1 MDKRKVIIDCDPGI
15 DDALAIILALKSKE
29 IEVIGITTVSGNVE
43 SLQGAK
49 NALKV
54 LKLLGRLDIPV
65 YLGESKPIKREL
77 VTAQDTH
84 GEDGLGET
92 FLEEVSSEYIRENG
106 VDFILNTLKNQENV
120 SIIALGPLTN
130 LCRAIEKD
138 SETFHRV
145 KEIVSMGGAY
155 KSHGNCSPVAEFN
168 YWVDPHGA
176 RLCRAIEKD
185 SETFHRVK
193 EIVSMGGAYKS
204 HGNCSPVAEFN
215 YWVDPHGAREFL
227 KKFNGEFTMVGLDVT
242 REIVLTPNLREMIH
256 QFKDEI
262 GDFIYDI
269 TRFYVDFHWEQ
280 ERTLGCVINDPL
292 AVEYFINR
300 ELCNGFKAYVDIACE
315 DISMGQSVVDVADF
329 YKKRKNVFVLD
340 KVNSKEFMISFLNK
354 IFPSHK
360 EDIKNVLNNP
370 KYGI

>member
-92 FLEEVSSEYIRENG
+92 FLDEVSSEYIRENG
-106 VDFILNTLKNQENV
+106 VDFILNTLKNQDNV

-138 SETFHRV
+138 SE
-145 KEIVSMGGAY
+145 S
-155 KSHGNCSPVAEFN
+155 
-168 YWVDPHGA
+168 
-176 RLCRAIEKD
+176 
-185 SETFHRVK
+185 FHRVK

-300 ELCNGFKAYVDIACE
+300 ELCEGFKAYVDIACE

-329 YKKRKNVFVLD
+329 YKRRKNGFVLD
-340 KVNSKEFMISFLNK
+340 KVNSKEFMVSFLNK

>member
-29 IEVIGITTVSGNVE
+29 IEVIGITTVSGNVK

-106 VDFILNTLKNQENV
+106 VDFILNTLKNHENV

-130 LCRAIEKD
+130 
-138 SETFHRV
+138 
-145 KEIVSMGGAY
+145 
-155 KSHGNCSPVAEFN
+155 
-168 YWVDPHGA
+168 
-176 RLCRAIEKD
+176 LCRAIEKD

>member
-15 DDALAIILALKSKE
+15 DDALAIILALESKE

-43 SLQGAK
+43 SVQGAK

-65 YLGESKPIKREL
+65 YLGESKPVKREL

-130 LCRAIEKD
+130 L
-138 SETFHRV
+138 
-145 KEIVSMGGAY
+145 Y
-155 KSHGNCSPVAEFN
+155 
-168 YWVDPHGA
+168 
-176 RLCRAIEKD
+176 RAIEKD

-300 ELCNGFKAYVDIACE
+300 ELCEGFKAYVDIACE

-329 YKKRKNVFVLD
+329 YKRRKNVFVLD
-340 KVNSKEFMISFLNK
+340 KVNSKEFMVSFLNK

>member
-1 MDKRKVIIDCDPGI
+1 MDKRKVIVDCDPGI

-29 IEVIGITTVSGNVE
+29 IEVIGITTVSGNVK

-92 FLEEVSSEYIRENG
+92 FLEEVSSEYIRENS
-106 VDFILNTLKNQENV
+106 VDFILNTLKNHENV

-176 RLCRAIEKD
+176 R
-185 SETFHRVK
+185 
-193 EIVSMGGAYKS
+193 
-204 HGNCSPVAEFN
+204 
-215 YWVDPHGAREFL
+215 EFL
-227 KKFNGEFTMVGLDVT
+227 KKFNGEFTTVGLDVT

-300 ELCNGFKAYVDIACE
+300 ELCEGFKAYVDIACE

-329 YKKRKNVFVLD
+329 YKRRKNVFVLD
-340 KVNSKEFMISFLNK
+340 KVNSKEFMVSFLNK

>member
-29 IEVIGITTVSGNVE
+29 IEVVGITTISGNVE

-65 YLGESKPIKREL
+65 YLGEGKPVKREL

-106 VDFILNTLKNQENV
+106 VDFILNTLKNHENV

-138 SETFHRV
+138 SE
-145 KEIVSMGGAY
+145 S
-155 KSHGNCSPVAEFN
+155 
-168 YWVDPHGA
+168 
-176 RLCRAIEKD
+176 
-185 SETFHRVK
+185 FHRVK

-300 ELCNGFKAYVDIACE
+300 ELCEGFKAYVDIACE

-340 KVNSKEFMISFLNK
+340 KVNSKEFMVSFLNK

>member
-29 IEVIGITTVSGNVE
+29 IEVVGITTVSGNVE

-176 RLCRAIEKD
+176 R
-185 SETFHRVK
+185 
-193 EIVSMGGAYKS
+193 
-204 HGNCSPVAEFN
+204 
-215 YWVDPHGAREFL
+215 EFL

-300 ELCNGFKAYVDIACE
+300 ELCEGFKAYVDIACE

-340 KVNSKEFMISFLNK
+340 KVNSKEFMVSFLNK
-354 IFPSHK
+354 IFPIHK

>member
-43 SLQGAK
+43 SVQGAK

-65 YLGESKPIKREL
+65 YLGESKPVKREL

-130 LCRAIEKD
+130 L
-138 SETFHRV
+138 
-145 KEIVSMGGAY
+145 Y
-155 KSHGNCSPVAEFN
+155 
-168 YWVDPHGA
+168 
-176 RLCRAIEKD
+176 RAIEKD

-256 QFKDEI
+256 QFNDEI

-292 AVEYFINR
+292 AVEFFINR
-300 ELCNGFKAYVDIACE
+300 DICEGFKAYLDIACE

-329 YKKRKNVFVLD
+329 YKRRKNVFVLD
-340 KVNSKEFMISFLNK
+340 KVNSKEFMVSFLNK

-360 EDIKNVLNNP
+360 EDIENILNNP

>member
-1 MDKRKVIIDCDPGI
+1 MDKRKVIVDCDPGI

-29 IEVIGITTVSGNVE
+29 IEVIGITTVSGNVK

-65 YLGESKPIKREL
+65 YLGEGKPVKRDL

-106 VDFILNTLKNQENV
+106 VDFILNTLKNHENV

-130 LCRAIEKD
+130 
-138 SETFHRV
+138 
-145 KEIVSMGGAY
+145 
-155 KSHGNCSPVAEFN
+155 
-168 YWVDPHGA
+168 
-176 RLCRAIEKD
+176 LCRAIEKD

-300 ELCNGFKAYVDIACE
+300 ELCEGFKAYVDIACE

-340 KVNSKEFMISFLNK
+340 KVNSKEFMVSFLNK
-354 IFPSHK
+354 IFPIHK

>member
-29 IEVIGITTVSGNVE
+29 IEVVGITTISGNVE

-106 VDFILNTLKNQENV
+106 VDFILNTLKNHENV

-138 SETFHRV
+138 SESFHRV

-168 YWVDPHGA
+168 YWVD
-176 RLCRAIEKD
+176 
-185 SETFHRVK
+185 S
-193 EIVSMGGAYKS
+193 
-204 HGNCSPVAEFN
+204 
-215 YWVDPHGAREFL
+215 HGAREFL
-227 KKFNGEFTMVGLDVT
+227 KRFNGEFTMVGLDVT

-280 ERTLGCVINDPL
+280 ERTLGCVINDTL

-300 ELCNGFKAYVDIACE
+300 ELCEGFKAYVDIACE

-340 KVNSKEFMISFLNK
+340 KVNSKEFMVSFLNK

>member
-29 IEVIGITTVSGNVE
+29 IEVVGITTVSGNVE

-130 LCRAIEKD
+130 L
-138 SETFHRV
+138 
-145 KEIVSMGGAY
+145 Y
-155 KSHGNCSPVAEFN
+155 
-168 YWVDPHGA
+168 
-176 RLCRAIEKD
+176 RAIEKD

-300 ELCNGFKAYVDIACE
+300 ELCEGFKAYVDIACQ

-340 KVNSKEFMISFLNK
+340 KVNSKEFMVSFLNK

-360 EDIKNVLNNP
+360 DDIKNILNNP

>member
-176 RLCRAIEKD
+176 R
-185 SETFHRVK
+185 
-193 EIVSMGGAYKS
+193 
-204 HGNCSPVAEFN
+204 
-215 YWVDPHGAREFL
+215 EFL

-300 ELCNGFKAYVDIACE
+300 ELCEGFKAYVDIACE

-329 YKKRKNVFVLD
+329 YKRRKNVFVLD
-340 KVNSKEFMISFLNK
+340 KVNSKEFMVSFLNK

>member
-130 LCRAIEKD
+130 L
-138 SETFHRV
+138 
-145 KEIVSMGGAY
+145 Y
-155 KSHGNCSPVAEFN
+155 
-168 YWVDPHGA
+168 
-176 RLCRAIEKD
+176 RAIEKD

-300 ELCNGFKAYVDIACE
+300 ELCEGFKAYVDIACE

-340 KVNSKEFMISFLNK
+340 KVNSKEFIISFLNK

>member
-29 IEVIGITTVSGNVE
+29 IEVVGITTVSGNVE

-65 YLGESKPIKREL
+65 YLGESKPVKREL

-106 VDFILNTLKNQENV
+106 VDFILNTLKNEENV

-130 LCRAIEKD
+130 
-138 SETFHRV
+138 
-145 KEIVSMGGAY
+145 
-155 KSHGNCSPVAEFN
+155 
-168 YWVDPHGA
+168 
-176 RLCRAIEKD
+176 LCRAIEKD

-242 REIVLTPNLREMIH
+242 REVVLTPNLREMIH

-300 ELCNGFKAYVDIACE
+300 ELCEGFKAYVDIACE

-340 KVNSKEFMISFLNK
+340 KVNSKEFIISFLNK

>member
-29 IEVIGITTVSGNVE
+29 IEVIGITTVSGNVK

-65 YLGESKPIKREL
+65 YLGEGKPVKREL

-106 VDFILNTLKNQENV
+106 VDFILNTLKNHENV

-138 SETFHRV
+138 SE
-145 KEIVSMGGAY
+145 S
-155 KSHGNCSPVAEFN
+155 
-168 YWVDPHGA
+168 
-176 RLCRAIEKD
+176 
-185 SETFHRVK
+185 FHRVK

-300 ELCNGFKAYVDIACE
+300 ELCEGFKAYVDIACE

-340 KVNSKEFMISFLNK
+340 KVNSKEFMVSFLNK
-354 IFPSHK
+354 IFPIHK

>member
-29 IEVIGITTVSGNVE
+29 IEVVGITTVSGNVE

-65 YLGESKPIKREL
+65 YLGEDKPVKREL

-155 KSHGNCSPVAEFN
+155 KS
-168 YWVDPHGA
+168 Y
-176 RLCRAIEKD
+176 
-185 SETFHRVK
+185 
-193 EIVSMGGAYKS
+193 
-204 HGNCSPVAEFN
+204 GNCSPVAEFN

-300 ELCNGFKAYVDIACE
+300 ELCEGFKAYVDIACE

-340 KVNSKEFMISFLNK
+340 KVNSKEFIISFLNK

>member
-65 YLGESKPIKREL
+65 YLGESKPVKREL

-130 LCRAIEKD
+130 LYRAIEKD

-168 YWVDPHGA
+168 YWVDPHG
-176 RLCRAIEKD
+176 
-185 SETFHRVK
+185 S
-193 EIVSMGGAYKS
+193 
-204 HGNCSPVAEFN
+204 
-215 YWVDPHGAREFL
+215 REFL
-227 KKFNGEFTMVGLDVT
+227 KRFNGEFTMVGLDVT

-300 ELCNGFKAYVDIACE
+300 ELCDGFKAYVDISCE

-329 YKKRKNVFVLD
+329 YKRRKNVFVLD
-340 KVNSKEFMISFLNK
+340 KVNSKEFMVSFLNK
-354 IFPSHK
+354 IFPRHK

>member
-29 IEVIGITTVSGNVE
+29 IEVVGITTVSGNVE

-138 SETFHRV
+138 SE
-145 KEIVSMGGAY
+145 S
-155 KSHGNCSPVAEFN
+155 
-168 YWVDPHGA
+168 
-176 RLCRAIEKD
+176 
-185 SETFHRVK
+185 FHRVK

-242 REIVLTPNLREMIH
+242 RKIVLTPNLREMIH

-300 ELCNGFKAYVDIACE
+300 ELCEGFKAYVDIACE

-340 KVNSKEFMISFLNK
+340 KVNSKEFIISFLNK

>member
-1 MDKRKVIIDCDPGI
+1 MDKRKVIVDCDPGI

-29 IEVIGITTVSGNVE
+29 IEVVGITTVSGNVE

-138 SETFHRV
+138 SE
-145 KEIVSMGGAY
+145 S
-155 KSHGNCSPVAEFN
+155 
-168 YWVDPHGA
+168 
-176 RLCRAIEKD
+176 
-185 SETFHRVK
+185 FHRVK

-256 QFKDEI
+256 QFNDEI

-292 AVEYFINR
+292 AVEFFINR
-300 ELCNGFKAYVDIACE
+300 DICEGFKAYVDIACE

-329 YKKRKNVFVLD
+329 YKRRKNVFVLD
-340 KVNSKEFMISFLNK
+340 KVNSKEFMVSFLNK

-360 EDIKNVLNNP
+360 EEDRKSVV
-370 KYGI
+370 

>member
-65 YLGESKPIKREL
+65 YLGESKPVKREL

-130 LCRAIEKD
+130 
-138 SETFHRV
+138 
-145 KEIVSMGGAY
+145 
-155 KSHGNCSPVAEFN
+155 
-168 YWVDPHGA
+168 
-176 RLCRAIEKD
+176 LCRAIEKD

-300 ELCNGFKAYVDIACE
+300 ELCEGFKAYVDIACE

-340 KVNSKEFMISFLNK
+340 KVNSKEFMVSFLNK
-354 IFPSHK
+354 IFPIHK

>member
-92 FLEEVSSEYIRENG
+92 FLEEVSSDYIRENG

-130 LCRAIEKD
+130 
-138 SETFHRV
+138 
-145 KEIVSMGGAY
+145 
-155 KSHGNCSPVAEFN
+155 
-168 YWVDPHGA
+168 
-176 RLCRAIEKD
+176 LCRAIEKD

-300 ELCNGFKAYVDIACE
+300 ELCEGFKAYVDIACE

-340 KVNSKEFMISFLNK
+340 KVNSKEFMVSFLNK

-360 EDIKNVLNNP
+360 DDIKNILNNP

>member
-65 YLGESKPIKREL
+65 YLGEGKPVKREL

-106 VDFILNTLKNQENV
+106 VDFILNTLKNHENV

-138 SETFHRV
+138 SE
-145 KEIVSMGGAY
+145 S
-155 KSHGNCSPVAEFN
+155 
-168 YWVDPHGA
+168 
-176 RLCRAIEKD
+176 
-185 SETFHRVK
+185 FHRVK

-227 KKFNGEFTMVGLDVT
+227 KKFNGEFIMVGLDVT

-300 ELCNGFKAYVDIACE
+300 ELCEGFKAYVDIACE

-340 KVNSKEFMISFLNK
+340 KVNSKEFMVSFLNK

>member
-29 IEVIGITTVSGNVE
+29 IEVVGITTVSGNVE

-65 YLGESKPIKREL
+65 YLGEGKPVKREL

-106 VDFILNTLKNQENV
+106 VDFILNTLKNHENV

-138 SETFHRV
+138 SE
-145 KEIVSMGGAY
+145 S
-155 KSHGNCSPVAEFN
+155 
-168 YWVDPHGA
+168 
-176 RLCRAIEKD
+176 
-185 SETFHRVK
+185 FHRVK

-300 ELCNGFKAYVDIACE
+300 ELCEGFKAYVDIACQ

-340 KVNSKEFMISFLNK
+340 KVNSKEFMVSFLNK

-360 EDIKNVLNNP
+360 DDIKNILNNP

>member
-15 DDALAIILALKSKE
+15 DDALSIILALESKE

-43 SLQGAK
+43 SVQGAK

-106 VDFILNTLKNQENV
+106 VDFILNTLKNDENV

-130 LCRAIEKD
+130 L
-138 SETFHRV
+138 
-145 KEIVSMGGAY
+145 Y
-155 KSHGNCSPVAEFN
+155 
-168 YWVDPHGA
+168 
-176 RLCRAIEKD
+176 RAIEKD

-300 ELCNGFKAYVDIACE
+300 ELCEGFKAYVDIACE

-329 YKKRKNVFVLD
+329 YKKRKNMFVLD
-340 KVNSKEFMISFLNK
+340 KVNSKEFIISFLNK

>member
-43 SLQGAK
+43 SVQGAK

-130 LCRAIEKD
+130 L
-138 SETFHRV
+138 
-145 KEIVSMGGAY
+145 Y
-155 KSHGNCSPVAEFN
+155 
-168 YWVDPHGA
+168 
-176 RLCRAIEKD
+176 RAIEKD

-256 QFKDEI
+256 QFNDEI

-292 AVEYFINR
+292 AVEFFINR
-300 ELCNGFKAYVDIACE
+300 DICEGFKAYVDIACE

-329 YKKRKNVFVLD
+329 YKRRKNVFVLD
-340 KVNSKEFMISFLNK
+340 KVNSKEFMVSFLNK

-360 EDIKNVLNNP
+360 EDIENVLNNP

>member
-29 IEVIGITTVSGNVE
+29 IEVVGITTVSGNVE

-92 FLEEVSSEYIRENG
+92 FLDEVSSEYIRENG
-106 VDFILNTLKNQENV
+106 VDFILNTLKNEENV

-130 LCRAIEKD
+130 L
-138 SETFHRV
+138 
-145 KEIVSMGGAY
+145 Y
-155 KSHGNCSPVAEFN
+155 
-168 YWVDPHGA
+168 
-176 RLCRAIEKD
+176 RAIEKD

-300 ELCNGFKAYVDIACE
+300 EICEGFKAYVDIACE

-340 KVNSKEFMISFLNK
+340 KVNSKEFMVSFLNK

-360 EDIKNVLNNP
+360 EDIKNILNNP

>member
-92 FLEEVSSEYIRENG
+92 FLEEVSSDYIRENG

-130 LCRAIEKD
+130 
-138 SETFHRV
+138 
-145 KEIVSMGGAY
+145 
-155 KSHGNCSPVAEFN
+155 
-168 YWVDPHGA
+168 
-176 RLCRAIEKD
+176 LCRAIEKD

-300 ELCNGFKAYVDIACE
+300 ELCEGFKAYVDIACE

-329 YKKRKNVFVLD
+329 YKKRKNVFDLD
-340 KVNSKEFMISFLNK
+340 KDNSKEFMVSFHNK

-360 EDIKNVLNNP
+360 DDIKNILNNP

>member
-29 IEVIGITTVSGNVE
+29 IEVVGITTISGNVE

-65 YLGESKPIKREL
+65 YLGEGKPVKREL

-106 VDFILNTLKNQENV
+106 VDFILNTLKNHENV

-138 SETFHRV
+138 SE
-145 KEIVSMGGAY
+145 S
-155 KSHGNCSPVAEFN
+155 
-168 YWVDPHGA
+168 
-176 RLCRAIEKD
+176 
-185 SETFHRVK
+185 FHRVK

-300 ELCNGFKAYVDIACE
+300 ELCEGFKAYVDIACE

-340 KVNSKEFMISFLNK
+340 KVNSKEFMVSFLNK
-354 IFPSHK
+354 IFPIHK

>member
-29 IEVIGITTVSGNVE
+29 IEVVGITTVSGNVE

-65 YLGESKPIKREL
+65 YLGESKPVKREL

-106 VDFILNTLKNQENV
+106 VDFILNTLKNEENV

-130 LCRAIEKD
+130 
-138 SETFHRV
+138 
-145 KEIVSMGGAY
+145 
-155 KSHGNCSPVAEFN
+155 
-168 YWVDPHGA
+168 
-176 RLCRAIEKD
+176 LCRAIEKD

-242 REIVLTPNLREMIH
+242 REVVLTPNLREMIH

-300 ELCNGFKAYVDIACE
+300 ELCEGFKAYVDIACE

>member
-65 YLGESKPIKREL
+65 YLGESKPVKREL

-130 LCRAIEKD
+130 LYRAIEKD

-145 KEIVSMGGAY
+145 KEIVSMG
-155 KSHGNCSPVAEFN
+155 
-168 YWVDPHGA
+168 
-176 RLCRAIEKD
+176 R
-185 SETFHRVK
+185 
-193 EIVSMGGAYKS
+193 AYKS

-227 KKFNGEFTMVGLDVT
+227 KRFNGEFTMVGLDVT

-300 ELCNGFKAYVDIACE
+300 ELCDGFKAYVDISCE

-329 YKKRKNVFVLD
+329 YKRRKNVFVLD
-340 KVNSKEFMISFLNK
+340 KVNSKEFMVSFLNK
-354 IFPSHK
+354 IFPRHK

>member
-29 IEVIGITTVSGNVE
+29 IEVVGITTVSGNVE

-176 RLCRAIEKD
+176 R
-185 SETFHRVK
+185 
-193 EIVSMGGAYKS
+193 
-204 HGNCSPVAEFN
+204 
-215 YWVDPHGAREFL
+215 EFL

-300 ELCNGFKAYVDIACE
+300 ELCERFKAYVDIACQ

-340 KVNSKEFMISFLNK
+340 KVNSKEFMVSFLNK

-360 EDIKNVLNNP
+360 DDIKNILNNP

>member
-15 DDALAIILALKSKE
+15 DDALSIILALESKE

-43 SLQGAK
+43 SVQGAK

-65 YLGESKPIKREL
+65 YLGEGKPVKREL

-106 VDFILNTLKNQENV
+106 VDFILNTLKNHENV

-130 LCRAIEKD
+130 LYRAIEKD
-138 SETFHRV
+138 SE
-145 KEIVSMGGAY
+145 S
-155 KSHGNCSPVAEFN
+155 
-168 YWVDPHGA
+168 
-176 RLCRAIEKD
+176 
-185 SETFHRVK
+185 FHRVK

-300 ELCNGFKAYVDIACE
+300 ELCEGFKAYVDIACE

-340 KVNSKEFMISFLNK
+340 KVNSKEFMVSFLNK
-354 IFPSHK
+354 IFPIHK

>member
-65 YLGESKPIKREL
+65 YLGESKPVKREL

-106 VDFILNTLKNQENV
+106 VDFILNTLKNEENV

-130 LCRAIEKD
+130 
-138 SETFHRV
+138 
-145 KEIVSMGGAY
+145 
-155 KSHGNCSPVAEFN
+155 
-168 YWVDPHGA
+168 
-176 RLCRAIEKD
+176 LCRAIEKD

-300 ELCNGFKAYVDIACE
+300 ELCEGFKAYVDIACE

-329 YKKRKNVFVLD
+329 YKRRKNVFVLD
-340 KVNSKEFMISFLNK
+340 KVNSKEFMVSFLNK
-354 IFPSHK
+354 IFPIHK

>member
-130 LCRAIEKD
+130 L
-138 SETFHRV
+138 
-145 KEIVSMGGAY
+145 Y
-155 KSHGNCSPVAEFN
+155 
-168 YWVDPHGA
+168 
-176 RLCRAIEKD
+176 RAIEKD

-300 ELCNGFKAYVDIACE
+300 ELCDGFKAYVDIACE

-340 KVNSKEFMISFLNK
+340 KVNSKEFIISFLNK

>member
-29 IEVIGITTVSGNVE
+29 IEVVGITTVSGNVE

-65 YLGESKPIKREL
+65 YLGEGKPVKREL

-92 FLEEVSSEYIRENG
+92 FLEEVYSEYIRENG

-138 SETFHRV
+138 SE
-145 KEIVSMGGAY
+145 S
-155 KSHGNCSPVAEFN
+155 
-168 YWVDPHGA
+168 
-176 RLCRAIEKD
+176 
-185 SETFHRVK
+185 FHRVK

-300 ELCNGFKAYVDIACE
+300 ELCEGFKAYVDIACE

-340 KVNSKEFMISFLNK
+340 KVNSKEFMVSFLNK